1 MGIEASA
8 PALAPALT
16 GMTPVAVCLLAL
28 MPAIAYAAP
37 VYSTPIYATQPWL
50 SMDMV
55 LLLATALLLAGCGGA
70 LLLLVHTRRQLAQ
83 VIRQRER
90 QDELLR
96 AMRMASPVPYFIK
109 DAHLL
114 YRGCNRAFEHYMEV
128 REDAIIGHSAA
139 ELFPGLRR

>member
-1 MGIEASA
+1 MGIEATA
-8 PALAPALT
+8 PALAPTLAS
-16 GMTPVAVCLLAL
+16 MTPLAVCMLAL
-28 MPAIAYAAP
+28 MPAAAFAAP
-37 VYSTPIYATQPWL
+37 VNSPPIYATQPWI
-50 SMDMV
+50 SMEMV
-55 LLLATALLLAGCGGA
+55 LLLVSALLLAACGGA
-70 LLLLVHTRRQLAQ
+70 GLMLLHTRRMLAH

>member
-1 MGIEASA
+1 ME
-8 PALAPALT
+8 
-16 GMTPVAVCLLAL
+16 
-28 MPAIAYAAP
+28 
-37 VYSTPIYATQPWL
+37 
-50 SMDMV
+50 MV
-55 LLLATALLLAGCGGA
+55 LLLVSALLLAACGGA
-70 LLLLVHTRRQLAQ
+70 VLMLLHTRRMLAH

-139 ELFPGLRR
+139 ELFLCHHYYIGLIRFDKLKIGQDLLFQHRWQ